1 MVKILNYKLGKK
13 GYSTISVGIGIDYG
27 RALMVKAG
35 YSGSGLNDVIW
46 MGDVVN
52 SAWKSFKRLIERA
65 DTTLKE
71 KFEVCQMVYEAKTRE
86 SIQRICRTCGI
97 PEGTDLAE
105 AYASFRNQTAHGEIK
120 RPGNVEIATY
130 QILRCFVYVVNLRRA
145 GVPQEKIKEVLK
157 RMF

>member
-1 MVKILNYKLGKK
+1 MTIEFAVKQA
-13 GYSTISVGIGIDYG
+13 G
-27 RALMVKAG
+27 RSINNKQ
-35 YSGSGLNDVIW
+35 NT
-46 MGDVVN
+46 
-52 SAWKSFKRLIERA
+52 AWKSFKRLIERA

-71 KFEVCQMVYEAKTRE
+71 KFEACQIVYEAETRE

-105 AYASFRNQTAHGEIK
+105 AYASFRNQTAHGVIQ

-130 QILRCFVYVVNLRRA
+130 QILRCFVYVMNLRRA

-157 RMF
+157 RMS